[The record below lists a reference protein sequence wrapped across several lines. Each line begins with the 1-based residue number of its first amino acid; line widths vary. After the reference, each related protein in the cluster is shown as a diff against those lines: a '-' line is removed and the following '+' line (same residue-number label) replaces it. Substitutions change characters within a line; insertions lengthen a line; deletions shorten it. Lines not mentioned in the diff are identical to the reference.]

1 LFDALF
7 ITELLFVM
15 QHLPFLCR
23 SRHRWVNIPLLFSCF
38 FFCFLVQ
45 KFPAYAQS
53 ASETLHSPSNRFDY
67 LIITPSQFT
76 ADVQA
81 HAQWRSNT
89 SWTHQALRT
98 RVVTLEEINKEF
110 GDSVKKSPQ
119 SQAEAIRAFLSHTLQ
134 FWTEPRP
141 SRVLLVGSTN
151 LLPAYRAKV
160 TIPLFTRS
168 PYIDYEDSIPM
179 DEWYVVNK
187 FREDFN
193 TRPQAAIGRVPGRTS
208 AEIKRVLGKIRLF
221 EESGNT
227 LGFNLST
234 RATVILDAEDNDAF
248 DNQVFLLD
256 SYLRYNVGK
265 PLTMDIVNYQILA
278 QQPDAHRQVTSA
290 MSAGRPI
297 VMYYGHGSPD
307 LWSKYKILTTDD
319 VGNNLARNGKPYML
333 ITAGCSQNYDIAKTP
348 SIVEAMMLLENGG
361 AVMTVA
367 SSGYSSYPENNS
379 FIRLFFK
386 ELSTITSIDVGTA
399 MINAKNALYVGS
411 IPAQD
416 DLMRRIA
423 LLGDPALVPFSRL
436 ITGVNDRTATQTGS
450 QFQSDVKISPNPASS
465 QTTLRYTLPSASEMR
480 CDIVNLLGQTVL
492 SLSETQN
499 VGEQSLSIGT
509 EALPI
514 GAYLCRLQAGAYHQS
529 VMLTVSR

>member
-1 LFDALF
+1 MQY
-7 ITELLFVM
+7 LL
-15 QHLPFLCR
+15 PLCR
-23 SRHRWVNIPLLFSCF
+23 SSRVLVTLVFLFLQHYLLE
-38 FFCFLVQ
+38 
-45 KFPAYAQS
+45 AQS
-53 ASETLHSPSNRFDY
+53 TSEPLRSTSNRVDY
-67 LIITPSQFT
+67 LIITPSQFVG
-76 ADVQA
+76 DLQV
-81 HAQWRSNT
+81 HAEWRSRT

-98 RVVTLEEINKEF
+98 RIVTLEEINKEF
-110 GDSVKKSPQ
+110 GNEVKNLPQ

-141 SRVLLVGSTN
+141 SRVMLVGSTS

-160 TIPLFTRS
+160 TIDIFTRP
-168 PYIDYEDSIPM
+168 PYIYYEDSIPM

-221 EESGNT
+221 EESGNS

-248 DNQVFLLD
+248 DTQVFLLD

-265 PLTMDIVNYQILA
+265 PMTMNIVNYQSIA
-278 QQPDAHRQVTSA
+278 QQPDARRQVTAA
-290 MSAGRPI
+290 MSAGPPI

-307 LWSKYKILTTDD
+307 LWSKYRILTTDD
-319 VGNNLARNGKPYML
+319 VGNNLARNGKPYMM
-333 ITAGCSQNYDIAKTP
+333 ITAGCSQNYDIPKTP

-386 ELSTITSIDVGTA
+386 ELSTTASIDVGTA

-411 IPAQD
+411 IPPQD

-436 ITGVNDRTATQTGS
+436 LTSV
-450 QFQSDVKISPNPASS
+450 SDYRSGMSLESSAQVFPNPASN
-465 QTTLRYTLPSASEMR
+465 QVTLRYTLPSANEVQ

-492 SLSETQN
+492 TLRETQSA
-499 VGEQSLSIGT
+499 GEQSLNVNT
-509 EALPI
+509 EALPA
-514 GAYLCRLQAGAYHQS
+514 GSYLCRVQSGAYRHS
-529 VMLTVSR
+529 IALTIRR